1 MRTPTNKIDNPDAQW
16 RSTLLLPQYWPT
28 WIALGLLRSFEP
40 LPYRLLMIF
49 GRALGSVLRRLPLNF
64 VRIARANLSLCLPL
78 LPAAERE
85 EILNR
90 HFKSLGM
97 ALFETALSW
106 WSSDERIRR
115 ITQVD
120 GIEHLTAAHATGR
133 GVLLL
138 SAHFTTL
145 EIGARAMAAR
155 IPLNIMYRP
164 ASNPVMGFFLA
175 RNRARRAKR
184 AIRRDDI
191 RVLVSALKTGE
202 SVWYAPDQS
211 YRNKGAQ
218 MVKFFGTPCATN
230 TATTRI
236 AKMTNALVLPYFP
249 ERLPNDKGYR
259 MRIHAPLENFP
270 SEDAIADA
278 ERFHHHIEAQIAMI
292 PEQYLW
298 IHRRFKG
305 LTPDYPN
312 YYSRNTL

>member
-1 MRTPTNKIDNPDAQW
+1 MSTRTNKPDNPDAEW
-16 RSTLLLPQYWPT
+16 RWKLLLPQYWPT
-28 WIALGLLRSFEP
+28 WIALGFLRSFEP
-40 LPYRLLMIF
+40 LPYRVLMIL
-49 GRALGSVLRRLPLNF
+49 GRALGSLLQRLPLNF
-64 VRIARANLSLCLPL
+64 VRIARANLLLCLPSL
-78 LPAAERE
+78 STAERE
-85 EILNR
+85 DILNR

-97 ALFETALSW
+97 ALFETAMAW

-120 GIEHLTAAHATGR
+120 GLEHLTAAQATGR
-133 GVLLL
+133 GVLFL

-191 RVLVSALKTGE
+191 RVLVGALKAGE
-202 SVWYAPDQS
+202 PVWYAPDQS

-218 MVKFFGTPCATN
+218 MVNFFGIPCATN
-230 TATTRI
+230 TATSRI

-249 ERLPNDKGYR
+249 ERLANDAGYR
-259 MRIHAPLENFP
+259 MHIYAPLQDFP
-270 SEDAIADA
+270 SEDAVVDA
-278 ERFHHHIEAQIAMI
+278 ERFHRRIETQITAI

-312 YYSRNTL
+312 YYA